1 MPNRSGG
8 FFRKNAEQ
16 NVRGMVELFLP
27 DSYPSSKRNKANICS
42 KTNIPRE
49 SESYKAPQLRAYP
62 SLRAYFPIRI
72 KRARTRSTFL
82 PGTDHAPP
90 QNPRRLPRLNKKKEL
105 KAKVDVVNE
114 DEKAGSSKMR
124 TNCGPQKWKM
134 STLENIDSSNQIMK
148 KSVRSIEKGKR
159 VDPLP
164 TLREQCVLESNTKII
179 KYMRGVRAVV
189 VRLRESLGLINEE
202 TKSLILCKD
211 ALQRAFEHA
220 RKDIRL
226 NKDTMELRKNRPRRE
241 TEQDQADIL
250 LLKEKQEL
258 LNIKKI
264 HESSL
269 RDAQRQLQDL
279 NYARTRLNDVL
290 LERNQVVD
298 FMAEH
303 VNNGRKPTKVQRRQ
317 IDTRVKE
324 DEGDLTFPPEIQ
336 PLIDTPEAIA
346 ADELSL
352 ESRTESAR
360 LRQQIKKSIQDCY
373 TRQKNAHEDVNN
385 GLVTKVAET
394 VALEQQ
400 LDLARG
406 KNRTAIHRQDRHK
419 FLTEVSRGYASGPE
433 AKEQITTRESFTRP
447 VVRVFHR
454 HPSTDLTE
462 VQKIMRASS
471 ALGMSVEESH
481 RNLQLLRDAK
491 KALNAD
497 LKDKRAASA
506 TDTALIRLRRRR
518 ANHRWVL
525 DGTPADKSIIEAA
538 VTPWKDSNTIPSTFS
553 K

>member
-16 NVRGMVELFLP
+16 NVRGQVELFLP
-27 DSYPSSKRNKANICS
+27 DEYPASKRNKANICP
-42 KTNIPRE
+42 KTNIPKE
-49 SESYKAPQLRAYP
+49 KP
-62 SLRAYFPIRI
+62 
-72 KRARTRSTFL
+72 
-82 PGTDHAPP
+82 
-90 QNPRRLPRLNKKKEL
+90 KKEP
-105 KAKVDVVNE
+105 KVKVEVVKENQKE
-114 DEKAGSSKMR
+114 GSKMR
-124 TNCGPQKWKM
+124 TNCGPQKWKI
-134 STLENIDSSNQIMK
+134 STLQNIESSDKITK
-148 KSVRSIEKGKR
+148 KSTKSIEKGKR
-159 VDPLP
+159 KDPLP

-189 VRLRESLGLINEE
+189 MRLRQSLGLINEE

-211 ALQRAFEHA
+211 ALERAFEHA

-226 NKDTMELRKNRPRRE
+226 NKDTIELRKNRPRRE
-241 TEQDQADIL
+241 TQQDQADLL

-258 LNIKKI
+258 LSIKKT

-279 NYARTRLNDVL
+279 NFARTRLNDVL

-298 FMAEH
+298 FLAEH
-303 VNNGRKPTKVQRRQ
+303 VNNGKKPSKIQQKQ
-317 IDTRVKE
+317 IDKRVKE
-324 DEGDLTFPPEIQ
+324 DEGDLSFPPEIQ

-352 ESRTESAR
+352 DSRTESAR

-373 TRQKNAHEDVNN
+373 TRQKNAHDNVNN
-385 GLVTKVAET
+385 GLINKVSET

-419 FLTEVSRGYASGPE
+419 FLTEVSKGYASGPE
-433 AKEQITTRESFTRP
+433 AQEQITTRESFTRP

-462 VQKIMRASS
+462 VQKIMRASTS
-471 ALGMSVEESH
+471 LGMSVEESQ
-481 RNLQLLRDAK
+481 RNLQLLKDAK

-525 DGTPADKSIIEAA
+525 DGSLADKSIIEAA
-538 VTPWKDSNTIPSTFS
+538 VTPWKDSNTIPSSFS